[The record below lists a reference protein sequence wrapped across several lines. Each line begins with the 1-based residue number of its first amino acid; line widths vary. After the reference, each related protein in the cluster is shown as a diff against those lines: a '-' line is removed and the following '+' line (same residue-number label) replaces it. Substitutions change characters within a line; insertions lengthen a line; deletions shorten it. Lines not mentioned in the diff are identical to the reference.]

1 MRTTL
6 RGQRGKRNMRIHS
19 IFQNLFCGWFVSY
32 GTYVTSISNSTQV
45 DPHYNTKYYQGI
57 LLIDLDNKTVCIK
70 SPPKGTK
77 NTYSSMVMLVFC
89 FS

>member
-32 GTYVTSISNSTQV
+32 GTYVTCISNSTQV
-45 DPHYNTKYYQGI
+45 DPYYNSNYY
-57 LLIDLDNKTVCIK
+57 
-70 SPPKGTK
+70 
-77 NTYSSMVMLVFC
+77 
-89 FS
+89 

>member
-32 GTYVTSISNSTQV
+32 GTYLTCISNSTQV
-45 DPHYNTKYYQGI
+45 DPPLQYQ
-57 LLIDLDNKTVCIK
+57 LLSGD
-70 SPPKGTK
+70 SPNRFGQ
-77 NTYSSMVMLVFC
+77 
-89 FS
+89 